1 MPVQMPNQRV
11 PIAKQ
16 EEEKEA
22 LDRYVA
28 FGIMEKVDEPTPW
41 CSIAL
46 IRKHRRNFRSVSTQ
60 SIMRPLFQIP
70 TLKEHLH
77 KCFSLLGVCEG
88 FLHIPL
94 DEKSS
99 LQTTMHTSYGRYR
112 WQRLPFG
119 ISSAAEEFQKR
130 LLDALEGLEG
140 ITCITDDV
148 LVYGEGESYPVNK
161 KRNTTLYN
169 VSLWLLIVAQR
180 YITLTTLFWR
190 KITYFC

>member
-1 MPVQMPNQRV
+1 MKADIMPVQMPNQRV

-94 DEKSS
+94 RNLHCKP
-99 LQTTMHTSYGRYR
+99 LCT
-112 WQRLPFG
+112 LPMADTVG
-119 ISSAAEEFQKR
+119 SDCLSA
-130 LLDALEGLEG
+130 
-140 ITCITDDV
+140 
-148 LVYGEGESYPVNK
+148 YPVQPRSFRRGSWMHLK
-161 KRNTTLYN
+161 GLR
-169 VSLWLLIVAQR
+169 V
-180 YITLTTLFWR
+180 
-190 KITYFC
+190 